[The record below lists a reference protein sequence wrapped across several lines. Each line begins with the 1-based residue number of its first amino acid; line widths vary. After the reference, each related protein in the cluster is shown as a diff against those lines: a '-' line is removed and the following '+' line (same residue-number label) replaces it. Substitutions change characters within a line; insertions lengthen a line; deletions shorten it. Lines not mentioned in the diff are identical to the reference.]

1 MENKELSRDTIYN
14 NFTSEYGTD
23 VLIILEKADIEE
35 DKERK
40 FTVISNGR
48 LTAAGTDHLVDDFYI
63 MHDFEKPSILRYNEC
78 GEIWSREYWL
88 INEYITNSEEEF
100 NKMKQKV
107 KDLSISRVINRIK
120 DLKLLEKYRLIAQ
133 EYWLIEEWDEHEEN
147 VYSKLM
153 DKIKQRQV
161 VLKLENN

>member
-1 MENKELSRDTIYN
+1 
-14 NFTSEYGTD
+14 
-23 VLIILEKADIEE
+23 
-35 DKERK
+35 
-40 FTVISNGR
+40 
-48 LTAAGTDHLVDDFYI
+48 
-63 MHDFEKPSILRYNEC
+63 
-78 GEIWSREYWL
+78 
-88 INEYITNSEEEF
+88 
-100 NKMKQKV
+100 MKQKV